1 MTSVLTI
8 LYMSVWRRI
17 REITRYK
24 LNFIL
29 DFAMSF
35 IWGIGL
41 MIFVVVIDP
50 AKLGGTIGSSNYFIF
65 MLVGIAFQT
74 FQGASIWGPLELKD
88 ELTKGQ
94 IEYTFASPV
103 SRYLYVFSNSFSEAV
118 VGAIFGLIPMF
129 AIAFIFLGTAPSP
142 HTILMVCIAI
152 LLTLLALCQIGVI
165 MSSAILIFKDV
176 SAVMS
181 VLNFLFQIATGMF
194 VPVQLMPEPL
204 KILAFLI
211 PMTHGMDLARHFIM
225 GSKTIWPIDVEF
237 CMLILLLVVFGL
249 LARAANS
256 YLERKAKREG
266 LALA

>member
-1 MTSVLTI
+1 MNKVLMTF
-8 LYMSVWRRI
+8 YMAVWRRI
-17 REITRYK
+17 KGITRYK

-41 MIFVVVIDP
+41 MIFGFVIDP

-65 MLVGIAFQT
+65 MLVGIAFQN
-74 FQGASIWGPLELKD
+74 FQGASTWGAWEIRD
-88 ELTKGQ
+88 ELTRGQ

-103 SRYLYVFSNSFSEAV
+103 SRYLYILSNSFSQAV
-118 VGAIFGLIPMF
+118 VGALFGVIPMF
-129 AIAFIFLGTAPSP
+129 AIAFIFLGSIPSP
-142 HTILMVCIAI
+142 LIILMVCVT
-152 LLTLLALCQIGVI
+152 LVLTLFALCQLGVI

-181 VLNFLFQIATGMF
+181 ILNFLFQIATGMF

-204 KILAFLI
+204 KMLAFLI
-211 PMTHGMDLARHFIM
+211 PMTHGIDLARHFIM
-225 GSKTIWPIDVEF
+225 GSNTIWPVEVEF
-237 CMLILLLVVFGL
+237 GMLIIMLVVFGL
-249 LARAANS
+249 LARVATS
-256 YLERKAKREG
+256 FLERKAKREG